1 MENENIIERDVYKKI
16 KAMNRNQLSALLT
29 DMYMSGLCSG
39 ETVELNFD
47 NLKADIGAIKGIG
60 NVRLEEIMKVISS
73 YAIRK
78 V

>member
-1 MENENIIERDVYKKI
+1 MENENIIERDIYKKI

-29 DMYMSGLCSG
+29 DMYMRGLRSG

-73 YAIRK
+73 YTIKK